1 MPMPCYLSI
10 EGQNQGKIEGS
21 STVTGH
27 EGMILVQAVE
37 HLIDIPKNPQTGL
50 PAGKRV
56 HQGMTLTKEIDKS
69 SPKLLQALTSG
80 EQLKSVVLEFYR
92 ISPKGTEEKYYT
104 ITLSKDRKSVV

>member
-27 EGMILVQAVE
+27 EGKILVQAVE

-69 SPKLLQALTSG
+69 SKAAASPDLRRATQVGSPG
-80 EQLKSVVLEFYR
+80 VL
-92 ISPKGTEEKYYT
+92 SD
-104 ITLSKDRKSVV
+104 LA